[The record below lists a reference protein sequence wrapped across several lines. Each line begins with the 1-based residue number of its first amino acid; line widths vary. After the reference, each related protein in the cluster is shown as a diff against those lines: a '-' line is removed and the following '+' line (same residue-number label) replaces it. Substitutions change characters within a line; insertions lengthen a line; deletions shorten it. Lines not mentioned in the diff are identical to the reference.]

1 MTNLDTMENLCP
13 AAIPPSRRRY
23 ETAGMRAANRSFCMM
38 SSMLRCWQKIS
49 ARCCPTT
56 DTSAFASGGTTNA
69 KNKDKQS
76 SADTHGAS
84 GTNCWRV
91 FRRHRVAFP
100 NEAFAATQLPW
111 RHPPSFDTKGLFA
124 GKQEDKAATAQLLRH
139 AACDV
144 RDSQKGSDLVKKM
157 HHFLRAKESFQG
169 GTAPIALSFDKYTHT
184 DVLFE
189 KMGTIYKMLLLI
201 YTVAM
206 ATSNIFVNEE
216 NWHGECFF
224 TLFHQ
229 PAM

>member
-111 RHPPSFDTKGLFA
+111 RHPPVSTPRGCSPVNKKIKL
-124 GKQEDKAATAQLLRH
+124 QLLNFYGMLR
-139 AACDV
+139 V
-144 RDSQKGSDLVKKM
+144 MWEIRKREVIWSKKCTI
-157 HHFLRAKESFQG
+157 FYGRKNRFRA
-169 GTAPIALSFDKYTHT
+169 
-184 DVLFE
+184 V
-189 KMGTIYKMLLLI
+189 
-201 YTVAM
+201 
-206 ATSNIFVNEE
+206 
-216 NWHGECFF
+216 
-224 TLFHQ
+224 Q
-229 PAM
+229 PR